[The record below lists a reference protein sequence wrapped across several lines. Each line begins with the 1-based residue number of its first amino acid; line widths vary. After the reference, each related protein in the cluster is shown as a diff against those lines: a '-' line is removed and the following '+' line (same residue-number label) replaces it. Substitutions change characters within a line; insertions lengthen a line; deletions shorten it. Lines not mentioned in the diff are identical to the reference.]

1 MTDIVIGSNHYD
13 VYGTLVD
20 AKKYLGARLGADAW
34 SAASDDDKLRGMV
47 GAANWIDRTVWM
59 GILTS
64 DSQPL
69 QFPRIGLVDRNDKP
83 ISPSVIP
90 VDVIKASYE
99 LALALL
105 TNSDVANLTDPAG
118 NQPSS
123 LGAGSVNVSFWRPQ
137 PKTLFP
143 FVAQALLLPFF
154 GSGAPMPEGSGMTDE
169 NGDPLSSSF
178 EDDDTDSFT
187 EGLK

>member
-1 MTDIVIGSNHYD
+1 VTDVVLGGNHYD
-13 VYGTLVD
+13 VYGTLAD
-20 AKKYLGARLGADAW
+20 ADKYLSARLGADAW
-34 SAASDDDKLRGMV
+34 TAASGNDKLRGMI
-47 GAANWIDRTVWM
+47 GAANWIDRTVWA
-59 GILTS
+59 GTQTS

-69 QFPRIGLVDRNDKP
+69 EFPRIGLVDKNDKP

-90 VDVIKASYE
+90 NDVIRASYE

-105 TNSDVANLTDPAG
+105 NDPDAGNLADPAG

-137 PKTLFP
+137 PMARFP
-143 FVAQALLLPFF
+143 AVAQGLLLPFV
-154 GSGAPMPEGSGMTDE
+154 GSGAASPEGTGLTDADG
-169 NGDPLSSSF
+169 NPMSSDF
-178 EDDDTDSFT
+178 EGADEYGFT